1 MKINQLKLVMQY
13 VPNQIGFILRSKE
26 PGLGVVE
33 EIKNIASEVWKQEFI
48 LVRTSQVDMYDI
60 EMLIYECKHYSKGP
74 KTIFFD
80 EMETITNDMCEYI
93 LNKFSINR
101 NEILH
106 NDTHVIYHENEMVNE
121 DEAYPTSWNDYV
133 VSHCVTYNIEK

>member
-1 MKINQLKLVMQY
+1 MKINQLKIVMQY

-33 EIKNIASEVWKQEFI
+33 EMKKIASEVWKQEFI
-48 LVRTSQVDMYDI
+48 WVKTSQVDMYDI
-60 EMLIYECKHYSKGP
+60 EMLIYNCKHYSKGP

-80 EMETITNDMCEYI
+80 EMEKITDNMRKYI
-93 LNKFSINR
+93 LKNFSINR

-106 NDTHVIYHENEMVNE
+106 NDTHVIYHELVNE
-121 DEAYPTSWNDYV
+121 DEVYQTSWDNYV
-133 VSHCVTYNIEK
+133 VSHGVTYSIEK